1 MAPLATIVVTAFDR
15 EESLKRLL
23 VGLDNQST
31 APGSY
36 EVVIADDSGETR
48 LGQRVLKDIATN
60 YDLSLVRTNLPYE
73 VNGVSVARNK
83 GIEKARGQ
91 IIISIDDDCFP
102 SFFFVEEHIAAHQRN
117 YPVIVLGHRSCDASK
132 LKEDRPISITEPK
145 STKELVVGGAGQLN
159 YSNFMTGNI
168 SLLKQVAME
177 VGRFNEIFAQPGEHG
192 NEDIELGYRL
202 WRKGIPTV
210 FARNAMIYRPPT
222 ENEKEQRRAATK
234 AVEKAS
240 HRLLRLHPLLPLVKR
255 FLNAVHSNR
264 HDLAIKYGK
273 VILSKDPQ
281 HWPVLLLQ
289 GDLLG
294 LQGAFEAA
302 QQHFNQAMLLYDRNP
317 AVYLKLAQLMFR
329 QNRLKASWDYTQK
342 TLELQPDQTGALYLA
357 ARLQPWRLQ
366 TGNDAVNGTPEINI
380 ELGGGVFPTKIRDE
394 GHNDYINLDAIN
406 TPSADVVTDLSQ
418 GIPIPDGTV
427 SHIFSREMIEHLPY
441 RKLPDFIKECY
452 RVLKPGGA
460 IFLSCP
466 DFEAIVKLYH
476 RQCECFKE
484 QKADPACPLCK
495 GSALISKRYWRANLL
510 GDQNDY
516 GDGGSNDTHKNQITY
531 ASLCGLLKEVGFV
544 NIVRDTV
551 NPYYESEK
559 RLIKL
564 SVTCHKPQR
573 QSGMLLAEKYH
584 DGRSSIA
591 ESRTCTH

>member
-1 MAPLATIVVTAFDR
+1 MAPLATVVVTAFDR
-15 EESLKRLL
+15 EESLRRLL
-23 VGLDNQST
+23 AGFNNQSA
-31 APGSY
+31 APGTY

-48 LGQRVLKDIATN
+48 LGQRILDDIKTN
-60 YDLSLVRTNLPYE
+60 YEISLVRTNLPYE

-83 GIEKARGQ
+83 GIQKARGE
-91 IIISIDDDCFP
+91 IVISIDDDCFP
-102 SFFFVEEHIAAHQRN
+102 SFFFVEEHIAAHQRS

-132 LKEDRPISITEPK
+132 LKQDRPISITEPK
-145 STKELVVGGAGQLN
+145 STNELVSGGAGLLN
-159 YSNFMTGNI
+159 YTNFMTGNI
-168 SLLKQVAME
+168 SILKQVAME
-177 VGRFNEIFAQPGEHG
+177 IGAFDEIFAQPGEHG
-192 NEDIELGYRL
+192 YEDIELGYRL

-210 FARNAMIYRPPT
+210 FARNALIYRPPT
-222 ENEKEQRRAATK
+222 EMEKEQRRVATK

-240 HRLLRLHPLLPLVKR
+240 QRLLDLHPLLPLVR
-255 FLNAVHSNR
+255 QFLDAVRSARHGPAIEYGNAII
-264 HDLAIKYGK
+264 A
-273 VILSKDPQ
+273 KDPQ

-294 LQGAFEAA
+294 RQGAFDAA
-302 QQHFNQAMLLYDRNP
+302 QQLFNTARRLYDQNP

-329 QNRLKASWDYTQK
+329 QNRLKETWDYALK
-342 TLELQPDQTGALYLA
+342 TLELQPSQTGALYLA
-357 ARLQPWRLQ
+357 ARLHPWLLQ
-366 TGNDAVNGTPEINI
+366 NGNGAVNGMPDINI

-406 TPSADVVTDLSQ
+406 NPSADLVTDLSQ

-460 IFLSCP
+460 MYLCCP
-466 DFEAIVKLYH
+466 DFEAILKLYH
-476 RQCECFKE
+476 RQCDCCLG
-484 QKADPACPLCK
+484 QKADQACPHCK
-495 GSALISKRYWRANLL
+495 GSALISKRYWRSNLL

-531 ASLCGLLKEVGFV
+531 PLLSGLLKDAGFV
-544 NIVRDTV
+544 NILRDTG

-564 SVTCHKPQR
+564 SVRCQKP
-573 QSGMLLAEKYH
+573 
-584 DGRSSIA
+584 
-591 ESRTCTH
+591 